1 MHPNPS
7 PFSPMLFGIY
17 MHPHRNQYPDDMYL
31 EFLKMARSAYFS
43 GPDSYVLVSYED
55 STEAITGLAHWRRL
69 RANSPKQSWYR
80 SSIKSA
86 VDWYNYLESFIYPN
100 RAADPESLGVLGRLG
115 PFAVPFWTGS
125 RAEVYDLTLLG
136 VDSKFGGRGYGREL
150 VRWGFERAKEEGVGC
165 SVIASEG
172 KEGFYQSCGYD
183 VLAGNVR
190 DYGEHAILNLSPDEK
205 RAFAYLFQQADKDQ
219 LGVVTGENAVS
230 FFERTNLSPNVLGEI
245 WQIAD
250 TENRGLLTKP
260 GFCMVLRLI
269 GHYQA
274 GREPSAEL
282 AFKPAPVP
290 RFEGLTI
297 PGGSSAPATVTAP
310 APAPAVAPTSP
321 SSGALPANAL
331 QPQLSGQ
338 GPIRVPPLD
347 PAKVQQYSGL
357 FERSGAQKGLLDG
370 GTAKAIFE
378 RAGLPNEVLG
388 RIWMAADREQRGA
401 LDQTEFIVAM
411 HLLTSMK
418 SRSMTALP
426 NILPQGLWDAAARRA
441 APPSRQPTAPPP
453 QAIPRQLTG
462 QGAGPPRTQSP
473 LARPPNYG
481 TPQPLSAQTS
491 GPLWLV
497 TPADKAKFDQFF
509 NTIDTQGRGI
519 ISGEQAVQFF
529 SDSRL
534 PEETL
539 AQIWDLSDINSEGQ
553 LNKDEFAVAMYL
565 IRQQRAPNAAPLPA
579 FLPPALI
586 PPSLRKQTQQ
596 TESTAPAFNNAA
608 QAPNM
613 PKSAADD
620 LFGLDE
626 PAQAAT
632 QAPVLQPQGTG
643 MSATKDPFAGGSPAP
658 GSPASASP
666 ARFPPPGQQ
675 PGGSMFKPFMPTS
688 AFGASLAQQNTGSSL
703 ASNQPSA
710 TRAPRPTANDDLLG
724 DNDTHAAEASKI
736 TNETSELGNMS
747 TQIGNLRSQMEQ
759 TQSKKNASQAEL
771 IQANAQ
777 KRDLEIRL
785 HQFRTQYE
793 QEVRAVKEI
802 EQQLTASRD
811 STKALGQEL
820 AMLEGTH
827 QDLQTQ
833 HQNVSQ
839 QLQADQQENA
849 SLKQRI
855 AEINAEVAKL
865 KPEIEKLKLD
875 ARQQKGMVSINK
887 KQLATQE
894 AERDRLQAE
903 KAELQREA
911 TEREEQTRS
920 APVSENVV
928 PASTVVSPAGS
939 TLSSTNPFFRKAS
952 DEGGARA
959 ISPQQTGSGPTPSA
973 FDALFGPPGAFAP
986 SGQTVP
992 STGTPPATSFVGR
1005 SIPAAAP
1012 AGMSDSVQSI
1022 SSAGQHTPS
1031 ATPPLSDQA
1040 KDSPAVAVP
1049 PPPPEGGQFTS
1060 SQLPVIDPDNKDN
1073 ETDASSTKVLPPA
1086 SRAGG
1091 TDTPRDDAFATPG
1104 LSSLHVPGSFAENPR
1119 PETAAKEGIPGAFP
1133 EDPWTSSTGAQASQ
1147 NAVPVAAKDDF
1158 DSAFAGFGE
1167 SNKSKDADHDDP
1179 FATSSKAPASSGSG
1193 SEFPPIQSLEH
1204 DDEDSDSSDDDAADR
1219 GFDDNFTASSPPRTN
1234 AAAATATV
1242 AAIAPAAADVGHTTS
1257 STPLPPLDAQSA
1269 PPAYEDSNKASHGGS
1284 GERTEEN
1291 QFPAE
1296 FGGLL
1301 PAREVPTSP
1310 PPPHDTPAALA
1321 TTASREVAPDSS
1333 VQTPAQTPP
1342 ATASGTNPFP
1352 QATSET
1358 SHTANMKTKIGRAN
1372 HTSGTTASSAAAPT
1386 ANNAFDDFDAFDDLA
1401 EAKEA
1406 DKSGSDFDFGLVES
1420 SNEFNP
1426 TFDSPAASMTT
1437 GAASSNQTP
1446 VAANRSLH
1454 HTEGS
1459 GSNGYSSF
1467 ASFQPSQSTAAV
1479 ASSNSSI
1486 QQTPQNAQHDW
1497 DAIFS
1502 GLDNSKQIDTSF
1514 DRSDPWGAPANG
1526 AASSP
1531 ETATSAPK
1539 SIPIPP
1545 PPTTF
1550 SSSKTLPSRGG
1561 AITPGTEH
1569 DDPILKRLT
1578 GMGYPRG
1585 QALEALERYDYDINK
1600 AVDHLSSR

>member
-1 MHPNPS
+1 M
-7 PFSPMLFGIY
+7 
-17 MHPHRNQYPDDMYL
+17 PDTD
-31 EFLKMARSAYFS
+31 
-43 GPDSYVLVSYED
+43 
-55 STEAITGLAHWRRL
+55 
-69 RANSPKQSWYR
+69 
-80 SSIKSA
+80 
-86 VDWYNYLESFIYPN
+86 
-100 RAADPESLGVLGRLG
+100 
-115 PFAVPFWTGS
+115 
-125 RAEVYDLTLLG
+125 
-136 VDSKFGGRGYGREL
+136 
-150 VRWGFERAKEEGVGC
+150 
-165 SVIASEG
+165 
-172 KEGFYQSCGYD
+172 
-183 VLAGNVR
+183 
-190 DYGEHAILNLSPDEK
+190 HAILNLSPDEK

-230 FFERTNLSPNVLGEI
+230 FFERTNVSPNVLGEI

-297 PGGSSAPATVTAP
+297 PGAASGPTPAA
-310 APAPAVAPTSP
+310 AAAAAPTSP
-321 SSGALPANAL
+321 GSGALPANAL

-357 FERSGAQKGLLDG
+357 FERSGAQNGLLDG

-426 NILPQGLWDAAARRA
+426 NVLPQGLWDAAARRA

-473 LARPPNYG
+473 LARPPNHG

-509 NTIDTQGRGI
+509 NTIDTLGRGI

-596 TESTAPAFNNAA
+596 TESTAPVFNNAA

-626 PAQAAT
+626 PAQSAT

-666 ARFPPPGQQ
+666 ARFPPPAQQ

-688 AFGASLAQQNTGSSL
+688 AFGASLASQNTGGSM
-703 ASNQPSA
+703 ASNQPPA
-710 TRAPRPTANDDLLG
+710 TRAPPPTANDDLLG

-759 TQSKKNASQAEL
+759 TQSKKNTIQAEL
-771 IQANAQ
+771 NHTNAQ

-785 HQFRTQYE
+785 QQFRTQYE

-811 STKALGQEL
+811 STKKLGQEL

-833 HQNVSQ
+833 HQSVSQ

-849 SLKQRI
+849 ALKQRI
-855 AEINAEVAKL
+855 AEINAEVARL
-865 KPEIEKLKLD
+865 KPEIEKMKLD

-911 TEREEQTRS
+911 AEREEQARS
-920 APVSENVV
+920 APVAENVA
-928 PASTVVSPAGS
+928 PASTVASPAAS

-952 DEGGARA
+952 DEGGSRA
-959 ISPQQTGSGPTPSA
+959 ISPQQTASGPTPSA

-986 SGQTVP
+986 SGQTV
-992 STGTPPATSFVGR
+992 SRTGTPPATSFVGR

-1022 SSAGQHTPS
+1022 SSTGQHTPS

-1040 KDSPAVAVP
+1040 KDSPAVAEP
-1049 PPPPEGGQFTS
+1049 PPPPEGRQFTS
-1060 SQLPVIDPDNKDN
+1060 SQLPVIDPDDKDN

-1104 LSSLHVPGSFAENPR
+1104 LSSLHVPGSFAEDPR
-1119 PETAAKEGIPGAFP
+1119 PETAAKEGVPGAFP
-1133 EDPWTSSTGAQASQ
+1133 EDPWGASLEPEASQ
-1147 NAVPVAAKDDF
+1147 YAAPAAAKDDF

-1167 SNKSKDADHDDP
+1167 SNKSNDADHEDP
-1179 FATSSKAPASSGSG
+1179 FAISSKAPASSGFG

-1204 DDEDSDSSDDDAADR
+1204 EDEDSDSSDDDTADR
-1219 GFDDNFTASSPPRTN
+1219 GFDDNFTAASPARTN
-1234 AAAATATV
+1234 APAATTAV
-1242 AAIAPAAADVGHTTS
+1242 ASAVPALAAVEHGTS
-1257 STPLPPLDAQSA
+1257 STPLPSTEAQHS
-1269 PPAYEDSNKASHGGS
+1269 PPAYEDSNKLSHGGS
-1284 GERTEEN
+1284 GERTEGK

-1301 PAREVPTSP
+1301 PAREDPTSP
-1310 PPPHDTPAALA
+1310 QPPHETPAALT

-1333 VQTPAQTPP
+1333 VQTPVPTPP
-1342 ATASGTNPFP
+1342 AIASRTNPFP
-1352 QATSET
+1352 QATGKT
-1358 SHTANMKTKIGRAN
+1358 SRAAKLKPTVMRA
-1372 HTSGTTASSAAAPT
+1372 HFIAGTTASTAAMPA
-1386 ANNAFDDFDAFDDLA
+1386 AKNAFDDFDAFDDLA

-1406 DKSGSDFDFGLVES
+1406 DKNGSDFDFGFVEGS
-1420 SNEFNP
+1420 SEFNP

-1446 VAANRSLH
+1446 VAASRGLH
-1454 HTEGS
+1454 RTEGS

-1467 ASFQPSQSTAAV
+1467 SSFQPSQSTAAV
-1479 ASSNSSI
+1479 GSANSSI
-1486 QQTPQNAQHDW
+1486 QKTPQNAQHDW

-1502 GLDNSKQIDTSF
+1502 GLDNSRQIDTSF
-1514 DRSDPWGAPANG
+1514 DSSDPWGAPTNG
-1526 AASSP
+1526 ATSSP
-1531 ETATSAPK
+1531 SSSHEAATSAPK
-1539 SIPIPP
+1539 SIAIPP
-1545 PPTTF
+1545 PPANI
-1550 SSSKTLPSRGG
+1550 SSKTLPSRGG

-1600 AVDHLSSR
+1600 AVDHLSSQ

>member
-1 MHPNPS
+1 MS
-7 PFSPMLFGIY
+7 
-17 MHPHRNQYPDDMYL
+17 DTD
-31 EFLKMARSAYFS
+31 
-43 GPDSYVLVSYED
+43 
-55 STEAITGLAHWRRL
+55 
-69 RANSPKQSWYR
+69 
-80 SSIKSA
+80 
-86 VDWYNYLESFIYPN
+86 
-100 RAADPESLGVLGRLG
+100 
-115 PFAVPFWTGS
+115 
-125 RAEVYDLTLLG
+125 
-136 VDSKFGGRGYGREL
+136 
-150 VRWGFERAKEEGVGC
+150 
-165 SVIASEG
+165 
-172 KEGFYQSCGYD
+172 
-183 VLAGNVR
+183 
-190 DYGEHAILNLSPDEK
+190 HAILNLSPDEK

-230 FFERTNLSPNVLGEI
+230 FFERTNVSPNVLGEI

-290 RFEGLTI
+290 RFEGLKI
-297 PGGSSAPATVTAP
+297 PGAASAPAPTAAP
-310 APAPAVAPTSP
+310 ASP

-357 FERSGAQKGLLDG
+357 FERSGAQNGLLDG

-378 RAGLPNEVLG
+378 RARLPNEVLG

-426 NILPQGLWDAAARRA
+426 NVLPQGLWDAAARRA
-441 APPSRQPTAPPP
+441 APPSRQPTGPPP

-462 QGAGPPRTQSP
+462 QGAGPARTQSP

-481 TPQPLSAQTS
+481 APQPLSAQTS

-586 PPSLRKQTQQ
+586 PPSLRKQIQQ
-596 TESTAPAFNNAA
+596 TESTAPVFNNAA

-626 PAQAAT
+626 PAQSAP

-666 ARFPPPGQQ
+666 ARFPAPGQQ

-688 AFGASLAQQNTGSSL
+688 AFGASLASQNTGSSM
-703 ASNQPSA
+703 ASSQPPA
-710 TRAPRPTANDDLLG
+710 TTRAPPPTANDDLLG

-759 TQSKKNASQAEL
+759 TQSKKNTSQAEL
-771 IQANAQ
+771 NQTNAQ

-785 HQFRTQYE
+785 QQFRTQYE

-811 STKALGQEL
+811 STKKLGQEL
-820 AMLEGTH
+820 AMLEGTY

-833 HQNVSQ
+833 HRSVSQ

-849 SLKQRI
+849 TLKQRI

-865 KPEIEKLKLD
+865 KPEIEKMKLD

-911 TEREEQTRS
+911 AEREEQARS
-920 APVSENVV
+920 APVAENVA
-928 PASTVVSPAGS
+928 PASTVASPAAS

-952 DEGGARA
+952 DEGGTRA

-986 SGQTVP
+986 SGQTV
-992 STGTPPATSFVGR
+992 SRTGTPPATSFVGR

-1012 AGMSDSVQSI
+1012 AGMSDSVRSI

-1040 KDSPAVAVP
+1040 KDSPAVAEP
-1049 PPPPEGGQFTS
+1049 PPPPEGRQFTS
-1060 SQLPVIDPDNKDN
+1060 SQLPVIDPDDKGN
-1073 ETDASSTKVLPPA
+1073 ETDASSTKVVPPA

-1104 LSSLHVPGSFAENPR
+1104 LSSLHVPGSFAEDPR
-1119 PETAAKEGIPGAFP
+1119 PETAAKEGVPGAFP
-1133 EDPWTSSTGAQASQ
+1133 EDPWASSTEAEASQ
-1147 NAVPVAAKDDF
+1147 SAAPVAAKDDF

-1167 SNKSKDADHDDP
+1167 SNKSKDADHGDP
-1179 FATSSKAPASSGSG
+1179 FASSSKAPAFSGFG

-1204 DDEDSDSSDDDAADR
+1204 EDEDSDSSDDDTADR
-1219 GFDDNFTASSPPRTN
+1219 GFDDNFTAASPKTN
-1234 AAAATATV
+1234 APAATAV
-1242 AAIAPAAADVGHTTS
+1242 ADVEHGTS
-1257 STPLPPLDAQSA
+1257 STPLPSAEAQHS
-1269 PPAYEDSNKASHGGS
+1269 PPAYEDSDKPSHGGS

-1301 PAREVPTSP
+1301 PAREDPTSP
-1310 PPPHDTPAALA
+1310 PPPHETPAALT

-1333 VQTPAQTPP
+1333 VQTPVQTPP

-1352 QATSET
+1352 QATS
-1358 SHTANMKTKIGRAN
+1358 
-1372 HTSGTTASSAAAPT
+1372 TTASTAAPP
-1386 ANNAFDDFDAFDDLA
+1386 AAKNAFDDFDAFDDLA

-1406 DKSGSDFDFGLVES
+1406 DKSGSDFDFGFVEGS
-1420 SNEFNP
+1420 SEFNP

-1437 GAASSNQTP
+1437 GAASSQQTP
-1446 VAANRSLH
+1446 VAASRSLH
-1454 HTEGS
+1454 QTEGS

-1467 ASFQPSQSTAAV
+1467 SSFQPSQSTAAV
-1479 ASSNSSI
+1479 NSSNSSI

-1502 GLDNSKQIDTSF
+1502 GLDNSKPIDTSF
-1514 DRSDPWGAPANG
+1514 DSSDPWAAPANG
-1526 AASSP
+1526 ATSSQ
-1531 ETATSAPK
+1531 EAANSAPK
-1539 SIPIPP
+1539 SISIPP
-1545 PPTTF
+1545 PPANMSTA
-1550 SSSKTLPSRGG
+1550 KTLPSRGG

-1600 AVDHLSSR
+1600 AVDHLSSQ